1 MYLHRFQI
9 LIVVS
14 VSDWLTELTK
24 KVNLQTE
31 TQRHSNISGQA
42 QIQLYYKITIFL
54 FLINSLNF

>member
-1 MYLHRFQI
+1 MYLRFQI

-31 TQRHSNISGQA
+31 TQRHRNISAQA
-42 QIQLYYKITIFL
+42 QIQIHYKMTIFL